1 MMRRVAGPSGMA
13 RSQSPVQNAAATP
26 QKVRAGDLSSSAARA
41 STDTLPRTSMAAKVP
56 SPSPSPSPSV
66 HSVSPFRN
74 EGSMRAASDR
84 RTGPLL
90 AAVSP
95 GPASGGS
102 VPG

>member
-13 RSQSPVQNAAATP
+13 RSQSPVQNAAATR

-56 SPSPSPSPSV
+56 SPSPSPSV
-66 HSVSPFRN
+66 HSASPFRN